1 MQSVVT
7 SRLTQCFA
15 NIFRPAIRAAVVLAV
30 FSTLL
35 VIAVHPAQAQT
46 EEVLYNFAGTPDG
59 ANPYAGLVFHN
70 GNLFGT
76 TYDGGLYGFG
86 TVFELAPTGKGTWKE
101 TVLYN
106 FCPVAPSCT
115 DGQNPAYSTL
125 AFDSAGN
132 IYGTAFSGGTLG
144 NGVVFE
150 LSPSGSSWTYEVLYN
165 FAGEPDAANPVNGL
179 VIDSKGNLYGTAYAG
194 GGGNNGAV
202 FQIHPTGTGTWTE
215 QVIANVAETVGGLAI
230 DPAGNLY
237 GTAAG
242 SIFKILPN
250 GTNNWYL
257 TNILVFSNSA
267 LQGSM
272 PNGTPILDSAGNV
285 YGTTTYGGKNN
296 LGAIYGLVKK
306 GPLKY
311 TEKLLYSFGA
321 NGTLPY
327 GGLVMDSNRNLYGTT
342 SAGGKNGAGVVYEL
356 IFNGTNYVGEIS
368 LQPFIG
374 TNGAVPY
381 DSLVLDSANYLYG
394 TTYYG
399 GTTGHGTVFIANPH
413 AAISSITLTSS
424 VNPSVS
430 GQAVTFTATVT
441 SSAGAPPDGEIVV
454 FQPIGQSAMKGGV
467 ATYTTSALQVG
478 TTIVHALYS
487 GDLNFTVIKSAPL
500 SQVVNP

>member
-1 MQSVVT
+1 MVLVVT
-7 SRLTQCFA
+7 SNVTKCLN
-15 NIFRPAIRAAVVLAV
+15 NIFRTAIHVALGFAVLSA
-30 FSTLL
+30 LL
-35 VIAVHPAQAQT
+35 VLAVHPAQAQT
-46 EEVLYNFAGTPDG
+46 EEVLYNFSGTPDG
-59 ANPYAGLVFHN
+59 ANPYAGLVFNN

-86 TVFELAPTGKGTWKE
+86 TVFELAPNGKGGWKE

-106 FCPVAPSCT
+106 FCPIAPSCT
-115 DGQNPAYSTL
+115 DGQNPGYGPL
-125 AFDSAGN
+125 LFDSAGN
-132 IYGTAFSGGTLG
+132 IYGSTSLGGTLG
-144 NGVVFE
+144 SGAVFE
-150 LSPSGSSWTYEVLYN
+150 LTPSGTSWNYEVLYN
-165 FAGEPDAANPVNGL
+165 FAGQPDAANPVNGL
-179 VIDSKGNLYGTAYAG
+179 VMDTKGNLYGTAYAG

-202 FQIHPTGTGTWTE
+202 FQLHPTGTGTWTE
-215 QVIANVAETVGGLAI
+215 QVIADVAETFGGLAI
-230 DPAGNLY
+230 DPSGNLY
-237 GTAAG
+237 GTTSG

-257 TNILVFSNSA
+257 KNILVFTNST
-267 LQGSM
+267 LQGQT

-296 LGAIYGLVKK
+296 LGAIYGLIKN

-327 GGLVMDSNRNLYGTT
+327 GGLVMDSKRNLYGTT
-342 SAGGKNGAGVVYEL
+342 TAGGKNGAGVVYEL
-356 IFNGTNYVGEIS
+356 IFNGTSYVGEIS

-381 DSLVLDSANYLYG
+381 DSLILDSADYLYG

-399 GTTGHGTVFIANPH
+399 GATGHGTVFIANPH

-424 VNPSVS
+424 VNPAVS

-441 SSAGAPPDGEIVV
+441 SSAGPPPDGEIVV
-454 FQPIGQSAMKGGV
+454 FQPIGQAPMKGGV
-467 ATYTTSALQVG
+467 ATYTTSALQTG
-478 TTIVHALYS
+478 TTVLHALYN

-500 SQVVNP
+500 SEVVTP